1 MYSPPLDPV
10 LVQRLY
16 SICQQL
22 EVPMTH
28 FVNEVL
34 EPAVQQAEELLSEA
48 PAEVV
53 LERLALSRPNRRRRK
68 AA

>member
-1 MYSPPLDPV
+1 
-10 LVQRLY
+10 
-16 SICQQL
+16 
-22 EVPMTH
+22 MTH